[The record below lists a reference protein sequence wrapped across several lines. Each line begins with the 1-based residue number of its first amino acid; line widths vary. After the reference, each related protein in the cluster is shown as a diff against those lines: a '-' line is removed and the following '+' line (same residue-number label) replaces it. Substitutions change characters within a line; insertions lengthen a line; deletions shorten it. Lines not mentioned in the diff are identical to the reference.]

1 MVTEML
7 SEIFSWLQRIVEMV
21 AENTISYAV

>member
-1 MVTEML
+1 MATEML

-21 AENTISYAV
+21 AESTISYEV

>member
-1 MVTEML
+1 MAMEML

-21 AENTISYAV
+21 AENIILYEI

>member
-1 MVTEML
+1 MATEIL

-21 AENTISYAV
+21 AESTISYAV

>member
-1 MVTEML
+1 MATEML

-21 AENTISYAV
+21 AESIISYAV